1 MESINK
7 VVTYT
12 IKQNWIMLSTKPM
25 PIYDENYNIIGYVN
39 CFDKSLGERI
49 FKYLCPIF
57 NNFETKDV
65 DGNIHIRVVQSILFF
80 KRAEWKVELYC
91 NQQKEI
97 SFILRD
103 ISLTSNAK
111 TLVFEFEGWQITME
125 NNRVNYQTRF
135 IDSTKGVIAQCDRKG
150 IFDIDI
156 QVFKPE
162 LDIYLIATLGLV
174 HYYSSLWGR

>member
-1 MESINK
+1 
-7 VVTYT
+7 
-12 IKQNWIMLSTKPM
+12 MLSTKPM
-25 PIYDENYNIIGYVN
+25 PIYDENHNIVGYVN
-39 CFDKSLGERI
+39 YFYKSLGARI
-49 FKYLCPIF
+49 FKYLCPLF

-65 DGNIHIRVVQSILFF
+65 DGNIHIRVIQSILFF
-80 KRAEWKVELYC
+80 KRAEWKVELC
-91 NQQKEI
+91 SEQQKRI

-103 ISLTSNAK
+103 NSLASSAK
-111 TLVFEFEGWQITME
+111 TLAFEFEGRQITME
-125 NNRVNYQTRF
+125 NNRVNYQTQF

-150 IFDIDI
+150 IIDITI